1 MLRSASWTWYV
12 VVALVGLILALGQVW
27 IRLQVVAVGY
37 KLSNTRQLVHS
48 LQGERQALRMQ
59 WSALT
64 APARLAAQAEQRLG
78 MSAPEPAQVVRV
90 P

>member
-1 MLRSASWTWYV
+1 VL
-12 VVALVGLILALGQVW
+12 ALVGLTLALGQVW

-37 KLSNTRQLVHS
+37 QLSNTRQLIHS
-48 LQGERQALRMQ
+48 LERERQALRMQ

-64 APARLAAQAEQRLG
+64 TPIQLVVQAERRLG
-78 MSAPEPAQVVRV
+78 MSAPEPERVVRV

>member
-1 MLRSASWTWYV
+1 MTRSASWTWYA
-12 VVALVGLILALGQVW
+12 VVALVGLVLALGQVW

-37 KLSNTRQLVHS
+37 ELSNTRQLIHS
-48 LQGERQALRMQ
+48 LKGERQTLRMQ

-64 APARLAAQAEQRLG
+64 APAQLTAQAARRLG
-78 MSAPEPAQVVRV
+78 MNAPEPERVVRV

>member
-1 MLRSASWTWYV
+1 MSRSASWIWYAV
-12 VVALVGLILALGQVW
+12 IALVGLTLALGQVW

-37 KLSNTRQLVHS
+37 KLSNTRQLIHS
-48 LQGERQALRMQ
+48 LEGERQTLRVQ

-64 APARLAAQAEQRLG
+64 TPTQLAAQAERRLG
-78 MSAPEPAQVVRV
+78 MSAPEPEQVVRV

>member
-1 MLRSASWTWYV
+1 MSRFASWIWYV
-12 VVALVGLILALGQVW
+12 VVALVGLTLALGQVW

-37 KLSNTRQLVHS
+37 KLSNTRQLIHS
-48 LQGERQALRMQ
+48 LEGERQALRMQ

-64 APARLAAQAEQRLG
+64 TPTQLAAQAERRLG
-78 MSAPEPAQVVRV
+78 MGTPEPERVVRM

>member
-1 MLRSASWTWYV
+1 VFRFASWTWYGAL
-12 VVALVGLILALGQVW
+12 ALVGLTLALGQVW

-37 KLSNTRQLVHS
+37 QLSNTRQLIHS
-48 LQGERQALRMQ
+48 LERERQTLRMQ

-64 APARLAAQAEQRLG
+64 TPIQLAAQAERRLG
-78 MSAPEPAQVVRV
+78 MSAPEPERVVRV

>member
-1 MLRSASWTWYV
+1 MPRSPLWTRYAV
-12 VVALVGLILALGQVW
+12 LAFVGLLLALGQVW

-37 KLSNTRQLVHS
+37 KLSNTRQLIHS
-48 LQGERQALRMQ
+48 LEGEREALRLQ

-64 APARLAAQAEQRLG
+64 APAQLAVQAEQRLG
-78 MSAPEPAQVVRV
+78 MSVPEPERVVRL